1 MRYLAC
7 ATIALSLGM
16 SASAFADDRA
26 CLPLTTYT
34 PPPVGAVFTYAV
46 SHLDETIPVQIVR
59 EIESVD
65 GHHVRFL
72 HNFESVDG
80 SRPPSPPR
88 PESFETGIFTRNA
101 GQMPDGTPTRSRTYT
116 SSTLDLLTGLE
127 PGQSAE
133 ILSSES
139 SAMNDRPRTITA
151 PFQVT
156 FDGCETLD
164 IAGQDEAVRVY
175 SVTYTARTY
184 VPGRRPQADMAAE
197 KGNVFYLS
205 ERYGWPLRI
214 DSATGHIQAIS
225 IEMPEPES
233 DTPGTGGD

>member
-1 MRYLAC
+1 
-7 ATIALSLGM
+7 M
-16 SASAFADDRA
+16 SASAIADDDT

-34 PPPVGAVFTYAV
+34 PPPVGTVFTYSV
-46 SHLDETIPVQIVR
+46 SHLEEFIPVQIVR

-65 GHHVRFL
+65 GNHVRFL
-72 HNFESVDG
+72 HSFESVDG

-88 PESFETGIFTRNA
+88 PESFETGIFTRTA

-116 SSTLDLLTGLE
+116 SSTLDLLSGLE

-156 FDGCETLD
+156 FDGCQTLD

-184 VPGRRPQADMAAE
+184 VPGRRPQADLAAE

-214 DSATGHIQAIS
+214 DSATGHIQTVS
-225 IEMPEPES
+225 IEAPAPES
-233 DTPGTGGD
+233 DTPGTGGE